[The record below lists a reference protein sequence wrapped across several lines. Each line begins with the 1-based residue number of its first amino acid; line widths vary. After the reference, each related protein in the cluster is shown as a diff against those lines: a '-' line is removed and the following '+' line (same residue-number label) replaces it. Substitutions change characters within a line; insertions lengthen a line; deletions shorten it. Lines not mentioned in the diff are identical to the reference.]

1 MAVIR
6 AVIIKKRYIFGCL
19 ALLLLMVQVYK
30 MAVIKQEEESI
41 QAMSYVLANKVIVV
55 DPGHGGRDPGYIG
68 VSGVPEKEINLE
80 VSKRL
85 ATLLGEMGAAV
96 ILTRDTDIDLSDA
109 SAPGSKKRQDL
120 ARRAEL
126 ANERNADLFISIHC
140 NGFPSPKEHGAQVF
154 SQPQSP
160 ESKALAECI
169 QKEMTVILGNTTRK
183 AKQVDYYVT
192 RTTKMPAAIV
202 EIGFLTNAKEDK
214 LLQDPLYQS
223 KVAWSVAAG
232 IIKYYEGKE
241 KDNENPPAAEKDVLK
256 TFQQQPGNYIPA
268 P

>member
-1 MAVIR
+1 MAMIR
-6 AVIIKKRYIFGCL
+6 AVKIKKRYIIGCM
-19 ALLLLMVQVYK
+19 ALLVLSVQFYK
-30 MAVIKQEEESI
+30 MAIIKREEQHI
-41 QAMSYVLANKVIVV
+41 AALSYVLTNKVIVV
-55 DPGHGGRDPGYIG
+55 DPGHGGRDPGKIG

-80 VSKRL
+80 VAKRL

-96 ILTRDTDIDLSDA
+96 ILTRDTDMDLSDA
-109 SAPGSKKRQDL
+109 STPGNKKRQDL
-120 ARRAEL
+120 SRRAET

-140 NGFPSPKEHGAQVF
+140 NGFTSPQEHGAQVF
-154 SQPQSP
+154 SQPHSP
-160 ESKALAECI
+160 ESKILAECI
-169 QKEMTVILGNTTRK
+169 QKEMTVILGNTKRK

-202 EIGFLTNAKEDK
+202 EIGFITNPKEDK

-223 KVAWSVAAG
+223 KVAWSIAAG

-241 KDNENPPAAEKDVLK
+241 NGKEDPGIKEKEVLQ
-256 TFQQQPGNYIPA
+256 TFRRQPGNYIPA